1 MVAVLPPTIQPD
13 GIYDPGTTA
22 AMLEIGTTTLW
33 RYTRQGLIHKRV
45 RPGHKK
51 GHYLGRDIIKLH
63 RTVEIV

>member
-22 AMLEIGTTTLW
+22 AMLEIGPTTLW
-33 RYTRQGLIHKRV
+33 RYTRQGLITKRV
-45 RPGHKK
+45 RPGQKK

-63 RTVEIV
+63 RTLEVV